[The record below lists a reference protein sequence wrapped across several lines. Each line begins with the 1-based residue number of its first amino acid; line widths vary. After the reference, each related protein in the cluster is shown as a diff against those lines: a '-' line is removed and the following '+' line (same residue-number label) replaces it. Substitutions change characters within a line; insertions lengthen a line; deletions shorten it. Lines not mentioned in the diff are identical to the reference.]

1 MICNNLF
8 NTKVYVEPFT
18 LTYDLFNEIGLAIAP
33 DGNVYDKDTG
43 ITLLINDKC
52 IKASINPEMPIYPG
66 EYYATFDIYDVAIM
80 DKIFGYYLDKETS
93 MGNIN
98 ILSYWTEEDKG
109 KFTPSGLALKH
120 SDSGI
125 VTYTNRYYAKA
136 LKYSAMIMSLAGYK
150 VNLSGLDIIPDE
162 VLKEMKRLERAERA
176 KANATKRKSRKD
188 S

>member
-1 MICNNLF
+1 MVCTNLF
-8 NTKVYVEPFT
+8 TTKNYVDTFT
-18 LTYDLFNEIGLAIAP
+18 LTYDLFNEIGLGIAP
-33 DGNVYDKDTG
+33 DGNVFDRDTG
-43 ITLLINDKC
+43 IMLLINDKF

-66 EYYATFDIYDVAIM
+66 EYYATFDIYDMGIM

-98 ILSYWTEEDKG
+98 VLSYWTEEDKG
-109 KFTPSGLALKH
+109 RYTPSGLAVKH
-120 SDSGI
+120 AEDGS

-136 LKYSAMIMSLAGYK
+136 LKYSAMIMTLAGYN
-150 VNLSGLDIIPDE
+150 VDLSAIDMVPEE
-162 VLKEMKRLERAERA
+162 VLKEMKRLERVERA